1 MHNGRIPPELPTF
14 TFSGSGITV
23 HLRKVAPL
31 LLAQVKKS
39 IPAPVPPMNTVNF
52 GDGPVQQANPADP
65 DYQQALVDHEQR
77 VNEKIME
84 VLFSLGVDISDEGGR
99 VAPALESVERLRMQM
114 REFGV
119 ELHPDDKLVYILNI
133 CLVDTD
139 DIARLRDAI
148 MRKSQPT
155 EDAINE
161 TLQTFQG
168 DVSGS

>member
-31 LLAQVKKS
+31 LLTQVKKS
-39 IPAPVPPMNTVNF
+39 MPVPKPPLNMVNY
-52 GDGPVQQANPADP
+52 GDGPVQQENPADP
-65 DYQQALVDHEQR
+65 DHIAALADHEQR

-84 VLFSLGVDISDEGGR
+84 VLFSLGVDLSGNQSWGDEVDQLR
-99 VAPALESVERLRMQM
+99 VAMLSL
-114 REFGV
+114 GV
-119 ELHPDDKLVYILNI
+119 PLHPDDKLVYILNI
-133 CLVDTD
+133 CLTDTD

-148 MRKSQPT
+148 LSKSQPT
-155 EDAINE
+155 EGAINE

-168 DVSGS
+168 NVSGS